1 MVRRG
6 SQYAWTSRDVFGRP
20 LDAGKNYRL
29 HLPPN
34 VPLKDFWSVILYS
47 DQTRSMIQTDQRY
60 PSVSSQT
67 KALQK
72 NADGSVD
79 LFFGPKPP
87 AGKEANWVQTMPG
100 KGWNTI
106 LRLYGP
112 LEPWFAK
119 TWRPGEVEPASAD
132 YSESLIDKVAGG
144 VVKLKACR
152 QQADAKQ
159 LDFAAR
165 LAFVEQCMH

>member
-60 PSVSSQT
+60 LSVSSQT

-72 NADGSVD
+72 NADGSLD

-87 AGKEANWVQTMPG
+87 AGNEANWVQTVPG
-100 KGWNTI
+100 KGI
-106 LRLYGP
+106 SPCGRVCRCRAPYCQS
-112 LEPWFAK
+112 EPFVPRQFSVHYIIS
-119 TWRPGEVEPASAD
+119 TVGFNFRQGHL
-132 YSESLIDKVAGG
+132 SESRRS
-144 VVKLKACR
+144 R
-152 QQADAKQ
+152 Q
-159 LDFAAR
+159 LRHF
-165 LAFVEQCMH
+165 